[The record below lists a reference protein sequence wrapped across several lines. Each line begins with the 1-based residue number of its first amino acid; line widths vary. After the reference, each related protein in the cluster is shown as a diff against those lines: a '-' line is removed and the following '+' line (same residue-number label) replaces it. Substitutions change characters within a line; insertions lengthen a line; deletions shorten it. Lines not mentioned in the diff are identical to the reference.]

1 MKKRIFVNLLAA
13 LLLVMALAP
22 AGLALEEAHIAD
34 GTCGEGITWS
44 LDGYTLTIT
53 GSGEMDDGCPWIE
66 HIKHIEHVVLEGG
79 ITKIGKEAFYKFDR
93 IETVEF
99 GDSLVEI
106 GQRAFAGC
114 EDIDYIHLPATFRT
128 FGAEA
133 FRDCVSLKYVY
144 CDGGMPRFNDS
155 CLWTGNYIAVFYPG
169 NNPWPAEAV
178 NQLVHNFG
186 GRLGIM
192 MGSFDESAVAEN
204 LEALEETG
212 ETEEAEETEE
222 TEEETTEETAE
233 ETTEETVEETE
244 AATEATEETEAET
257 VMATEP
263 ETEPTT
269 EETAVP
275 TETTL
280 PETEPATQATEEPTE
295 TSLMLEFEEETI
307 PPDPVDEVGS
317 KSWIGMVM
325 IAGVLTFLI
334 SGAMIFRSVSR
345 RGGRYKQ

>member
-1 MKKRIFVNLLAA
+1 MKKRIFVSLLAA
-13 LLLVMALAP
+13 LLLVVALAP
-22 AGLALEEAHIAD
+22 AALALEEKHIAD

-66 HIKHIEHVVLEGG
+66 YMDRIEHVVLEGG
-79 ITKIGKEAFYKFDR
+79 VTKIGKEAFYKFDR
-93 IETVEF
+93 IETVDF
-99 GDSLVEI
+99 GDALVEI

-114 EDIDYIHLPATFRT
+114 DDIDYIHLPATFRT

-133 FRDCVSLKYVY
+133 FRDCFSLKYVY

-155 CLWTGNYIAVFYPG
+155 CLWTGNYISVFYPT
-169 NNPWPAEAV
+169 NNPWPADAV
-178 NQLVHNFG
+178 YQLVHNFG

-192 MGSFDESAVAEN
+192 MGNFDETALEEN

-212 ETEEAEETEE
+212 ETEETEE
-222 TEEETTEETAE
+222 TEEATE
-233 ETTEETVEETE
+233 EETVEETTE
-244 AATEATEETEAET
+244 EMTEETLEETEATEETEAET

-263 ETEPTT
+263 ETEATT
-269 EETAVP
+269 EETTVP

-280 PETEPATQATEEPTE
+280 PETEPATEATEAPTE
-295 TSLMLEFEEETI
+295 TSLVLEFEEETV
-307 PPDPVDEVGS
+307 PVDPVEKAGS
-317 KSWIGMVM
+317 KSWIGLVM
-325 IAGVLTFLI
+325 IAGVLTFLV

-345 RGGRYKQ
+345 RSGRYKR